1 MLLTGLLI
9 PALVQQ
15 AETVFPAKPILGVKA
30 LAFAPAP
37 KGNAFVATIEDG
49 SVRIYSAATRMPVR
63 NMGAKH
69 PQQPYAVAW
78 SPNGK
83 FIASGDESARIFI
96 FDAASGKKLGEVRRH
111 QRGIQSLSFNSAS
124 NILVSTGKDDT
135 IQLYQ
140 VPSLKQLKVIL
151 GKGISVYSAKFSGG
165 NLVMG
170 SLLSDVQIRK
180 MDGSVVAALKSTG
193 GLGVMDVATN
203 KAGTRLLSAGRD
215 GVATVWDMKSRAKLA
230 SLRGHMDWVM
240 YAACSPG
247 GTLYATAGSDR
258 SIRIWNAKNYQ
269 RISTIEDA
277 SAVGSPLCFTSDGKF
292 LVGLNAQD
300 FITVFSLGSAR

>member
-111 QRGIQSLSFNSAS
+111 QRGIQSPAPPAPPQAMKCPCQAH
-124 NILVSTGKDDT
+124 GECAHPAPD
-135 IQLYQ
+135 
-140 VPSLKQLKVIL
+140 
-151 GKGISVYSAKFSGG
+151 
-165 NLVMG
+165 
-170 SLLSDVQIRK
+170 
-180 MDGSVVAALKSTG
+180 AA
-193 GLGVMDVATN
+193 
-203 KAGTRLLSAGRD
+203 
-215 GVATVWDMKSRAKLA
+215 
-230 SLRGHMDWVM
+230 
-240 YAACSPG
+240 
-247 GTLYATAGSDR
+247 
-258 SIRIWNAKNYQ
+258 
-269 RISTIEDA
+269 
-277 SAVGSPLCFTSDGKF
+277 
-292 LVGLNAQD
+292 
-300 FITVFSLGSAR
+300 ARWLPR